1 MSQRAPSLVSDTH
14 YCVVGDVTIDTT
26 AAIAP
31 GVVLQASTGSRI
43 VVGEGVCLAAGV
55 CIQSR
60 KGILTIESGASL
72 GANVLVVGNG
82 IVGTN
87 ACISAGTTVINPAVE
102 AEAVLPPDTLIGAN
116 MSAKTGTKQAQSS
129 PSGFNSNSFGASN
142 DFNNSFAYG
151 SAQPASVPQASTF
164 EASTFEVSTF
174 EASTFVEPEPITPK
188 PIQIP
193 EISQQPNKF
202 VSPPLLNQPFS
213 QPFNPSN
220 GSNGFNGS
228 NDPWSNNVQSDYGNG
243 GGNGGSGNQANSSSS
258 FQNGSASGS
267 SSLTVHSSSD
277 RVYGRDQVSQLIST
291 LFPHRQPLDN
301 HSQS

>member
-14 YCVVGDVTIDTT
+14 YCVVGDVTIDAT

-31 GVVLQASTGSRI
+31 GVVLQASRGSRI
-43 VVGEGVCLAAGV
+43 VVGEGVCLAGGV

-60 KGILTIESGASL
+60 KGILTVASGASL

-82 IVGTN
+82 TVGAN
-87 ACISAGTTVINPAVE
+87 ACVSAGTTLINPAVE
-102 AEAVLPPDTLIGAN
+102 AEAVLPPDTLISANTGAKIN
-116 MSAKTGTKQAQSS
+116 TKQTQSS
-129 PSGFNSNSFGASN
+129 PSGFETSGFDAANGFSSSFTYA
-142 DFNNSFAYG
+142 
-151 SAQPASVPQASTF
+151 SAQPAPAAAEANTF
-164 EASTFEVSTF
+164 Q
-174 EASTFVEPEPITPK
+174 ASTFVEPEPIMPK

-193 EISQQPNKF
+193 EIPQQPNKF
-202 VSPPLLNQPFS
+202 VSPPPLNQPFS
-213 QPFNPSN
+213 QPFSQPNGSN
-220 GSNGFNGS
+220 GSN
-228 NDPWSNNVQSDYGNG
+228 DLWSNNVQSDYGNRESSNSA
-243 GGNGGSGNQANSSSS
+243 NGGSS

-291 LFPHRQPLDN
+291 LFPNRQPLDN

>member
-14 YCVVGDVTIDTT
+14 YCVVGDVTIDVT
-26 AAIAP
+26 AAIAA

-43 VVGEGVCLAAGV
+43 VVGKGVCLAAGV

-82 IVGTN
+82 TVGAN
-87 ACISAGTTVINPAVE
+87 ACISAGTTLINPAVE
-102 AEAVLPPDTLIGAN
+102 AEAILPPDTLISAH
-116 MSAKTGTKQAQSS
+116 MSAKTGAKQTQSS
-129 PSGFNSNSFGASN
+129 PSGFETSRFDPSSNSAS
-142 DFNNSFAYG
+142 SFTHG
-151 SAQPASVPQASTF
+151 SAQPAPVAAQATLF
-164 EASTFEVSTF
+164 Q
-174 EASTFVEPEPITPK
+174 ASTFVEPEPIAPK

-193 EISQQPNKF
+193 DIPQQPNQF
-202 VSPPLLNQPFS
+202 VSPLPLNQPFS
-213 QPFNPSN
+213 QPFNQSS
-220 GSNGFNGS
+220 GSGGS
-228 NDPWSNNVQSDYGNG
+228 SGSFSSGSLSNNVQSDYGNG
-243 GGNGGSGNQANSSSS
+243 RGNGGNSNQANGSSS

-267 SSLTVHSSSD
+267 SSLTVPASSD
-277 RVYGRDQVSQLIST
+277 RVYGRDQVSQLVAT